1 MIGKTFS
8 GADMELHT
16 QQELIRLAMREAQQA
31 AGEGNYPF
39 GAVAAGADGK
49 VVASAHNTQNTTHDP
64 TAHAEVNLIRLL
76 ARQFTESELAD
87 LYLAS
92 NAESCSMCM
101 SAAIKAGFRHFIF
114 GAPSEPHMEPFL
126 TVSDVLKFCRT
137 KMDVTFGVLE
147 EECRRQI
154 AETRKSQGKLAQ

>member
-1 MIGKTFS
+1 MDKYIEETLMI
-8 GADMELHT
+8 
-16 QQELIRLAMREAQQA
+16 IAMHEAQTA
-31 AGEGNYPF
+31 TEEGNYPF
-39 GAVAAGADGK
+39 GAVVADLKGM
-49 VVASAHNTQNTTHDP
+49 VIASAHNTQNTANDP
-64 TAHAEVNLIRLL
+64 TAHAEINLIRLL
-76 ARQFTESELAD
+76 AKQFTETEFAD
-87 LYLAS
+87 FYLVS

-126 TVSDVLKFCRT
+126 TVSDVLKFCRV

-154 AETRKSQGKLAQ
+154 AGTRKMQGKLAQ